1 LFAVGD
7 PDTNVLAAQNT
18 GAATTGRLTFN
29 LPARPGQFEFRY
41 FLSDGVSKAA
51 TSNSVTVQ

>member
-1 LFAVGD
+1 M
-7 PDTNVLAAQNT
+7 LAAQNT